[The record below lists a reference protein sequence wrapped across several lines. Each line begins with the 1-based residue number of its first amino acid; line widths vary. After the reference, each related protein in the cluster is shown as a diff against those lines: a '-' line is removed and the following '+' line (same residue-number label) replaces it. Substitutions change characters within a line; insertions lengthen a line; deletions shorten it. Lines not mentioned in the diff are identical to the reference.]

1 MRPPV
6 LVPRQIELG
15 AHPGPSGTGVLHV
28 LEATQ
33 RLPFPVERVF
43 TVSGMLAGARRGGH
57 ANWIVSECVVCV
69 QGALEVQLM
78 SVAGE
83 ATFRLTAPSSG
94 VLVPPGTWI
103 DLVALEDGTAYVV
116 LADHTY
122 EQAAPQYEWDR
133 NRVHRGQIVGAQ
145 TSATQEQR

>member
-1 MRPPV
+1 MH
-6 LVPRQIELG
+6 IELS
-15 AHPGPSGTGVLHV
+15 AHPGPAGTGVLHV

-57 ANWIVSECVVCV
+57 VNWIVSECVVCL

-83 ATFRLTAPSSG
+83 ATFRLTGSSSG
-94 VLVPPGTWI
+94 LLVPPGTWI
-103 DLVALEDGTAYVV
+103 DLIALEDGTTYIV

-122 EQAAPQYEWDR
+122 EQSAPHYDWDR
-133 NRVHRGQIVGAQ
+133 DRVRRAQITGEQ
-145 TSATQEQR
+145 TPATHEQR

>member
-1 MRPPV
+1 MPPV
-6 LVPRQIELG
+6 LVPRQIELS

-83 ATFRLTAPSSG
+83 ATFRLTGSSSG
-94 VLVPPGTWI
+94 LLVPPGTWI
-103 DLVALEDGTAYVV
+103 DLIALEDGTTYIV

-122 EQAAPQYEWDR
+122 EQSAPHYDWDR
-133 NRVHRGQIVGAQ
+133 DRVRRAQITGEQ
-145 TSATQEQR
+145 TPTTHGPR